1 MKKEKVQKA
10 KAKYFYPPP
19 DLWTMEKRKKLLTIV
34 LIALALAV
42 VNASVF
48 TYYPVSITLAPQKP
62 PLIFESGSNT
72 GKPDLFGQTI
82 TASIGDAST
91 SLALTVHPTYQTA
104 YYKDIARIKNQDSSN
119 SYYVAIKVNTPF
131 TGPSGAKLLI
141 YDSSGNKIKEV
152 DLLTT
157 GTTTWFAQQ
166 ISAGSEWRMDLNITI
181 PETGSSSSAPSISQ
195 PTASVQLIYSPQ
207 STETPP

>member
-1 MKKEKVQKA
+1 
-10 KAKYFYPPP
+10 
-19 DLWTMEKRKKLLTIV
+19 MEKRKKLLTIV

-48 TYYPVSITLAPQKP
+48 TYYPVSITLAPQQP
-62 PLIFESGSNT
+62 PLIFKYGSNT
-72 GKPDLFGQTI
+72 KKPDLWGTTI
-82 TASIGDAST
+82 TANIGAANT
-91 SLALTVHPTYQTA
+91 SLALTVHPTYQTT

>member
-1 MKKEKVQKA
+1 
-10 KAKYFYPPP
+10 
-19 DLWTMEKRKKLLTIV
+19 MEKRKKLLTIV

-131 TGPSGAKLLI
+131 TGPYEAKLLI
-141 YDSSGNKIKEV
+141 YSGSTNVAIV

-157 GTTTWFAQQ
+157 GTTTWLGP
-166 ISAGSEWRMDLNITI
+166 ISAGSEWSIDLEITI
-181 PETGSSSSAPSISQ
+181 LETGGSSSSAPSISQ
-195 PTASVQLIYSPQ
+195 PTASIQLIYSPQ
-207 STETPP
+207 NTETPP

>member
-10 KAKYFYPPP
+10 KAIHFYPP
-19 DLWTMEKRKKLLTIV
+19 DLWAMEKRKKLLTIV

-42 VNASVF
+42 VTTSVF

-119 SYYVAIKVNTPF
+119 SYYVAIKVNTLF
-131 TGPSGAKLLI
+131 TGLSEAKLLI
-141 YDSSGNKIKEV
+141 YSGSTNVAIV

-157 GTTTWFAQQ
+157 GTTTWLGP

-181 PETGSSSSAPSISQ
+181 PETGGSSSTAPTISQ
-195 PTASVQLIYSPQ
+195 PTASIQLIYSPQ

>member
-1 MKKEKVQKA
+1 MLL
-10 KAKYFYPPP
+10 YP
-19 DLWTMEKRKKLLTIV
+19 LFSASRTMEQRKKLISIV

-91 SLALTVHPTYQTA
+91 SLALTVHPTYQTT

-119 SYYVAIKVNTPF
+119 SYYVAIKVNTLF
-131 TGPSGAKLLI
+131 TGPSEAKLLI
-141 YDSSGNKIKEV
+141 YSGSTNVAVV

-157 GTTTWFAQQ
+157 GTTTWLGP
-166 ISAGSEWRMDLNITI
+166 ISAGSEWSIDLKITI

-195 PTASVQLIYSPQ
+195 PTESVQLIYSPQ
-207 STETPP
+207 NTETPP